1 MGDMMI
7 NEIFEFSDKIEKLL
21 VALRIKFMF
30 EIMAIVLIG
39 MVVFKLIDLFDSK
52 LKAKLTLSNN
62 SPLTRFVPILSNI
75 FKGVVVFFLL
85 ASFLQSHG
93 YSMSSL
99 IAGFGITGLAVGFAA
114 QKTIANIFGTFG
126 ILSDH
131 SYQLGDY
138 INVNGFEGNVEEINM
153 RSTKIR
159 ALDNSLIYKIS

>member
-1 MGDMMI
+1 MI

-85 ASFLQSHG
+85 VCHDFSYSFNISAETHTIILNM
-93 YSMSSL
+93 Y
-99 IAGFGITGLAVGFAA
+99 IAQFRY
-114 QKTIANIFGTFG
+114 
-126 ILSDH
+126 IL
-131 SYQLGDY
+131 
-138 INVNGFEGNVEEINM
+138 V
-153 RSTKIR
+153 
-159 ALDNSLIYKIS
+159 